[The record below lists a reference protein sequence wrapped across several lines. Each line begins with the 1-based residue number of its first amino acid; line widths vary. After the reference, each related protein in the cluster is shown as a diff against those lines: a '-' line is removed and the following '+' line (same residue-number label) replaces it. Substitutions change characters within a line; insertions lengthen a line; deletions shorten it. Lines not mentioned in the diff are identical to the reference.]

1 MSCIQ
6 TGSNANHCPYI
17 INATNTPTAGTLNS
31 ALAYFNG
38 QYQNAGVNY
47 ASPITSKC
55 QKNYIIFVT
64 DGLPS
69 TLMNG
74 TQTQN
79 HFAAHD

>member
-6 TGSNANHCPYI
+6 TGSNSNNCPYI

-38 QYQNAGVNY
+38 QYQNAGVKY
-47 ASPITSKC
+47 ASPISSNMSK
-55 QKNYIIFVT
+55 KLYNFRYGRLAVHFNERYANP
-64 DGLPS
+64 D
-69 TLMNG
+69 
-74 TQTQN
+74 